1 MTDPAAV
8 PPQLIVVSSSAR
20 LGDRLTATKDEGLLP
35 RLAIWLAEVSAEAS
49 LRTPAGEADSHTAEP
64 ME

>member
-8 PPQLIVVSSSAR
+8 PPQLTVVSSSAR
-20 LGDRLTATKDEGLLP
+20 LGDRLTATVDEGVLL

-49 LRTPAGEADSHTAEP
+49 LRTPAGEAESHTAEP
-64 ME
+64 SD